1 MLSMEI
7 ARVYKEQRYNI
18 RLPLMKTLDKNIETM
33 GRDCNLVEIC
43 IHLNMTR
50 VASETWAQSY
60 FRFPFAVNA
69 SY

>member
-1 MLSMEI
+1 MLICFVTLSMEI

-18 RLPLMKTLDKNIETM
+18 RSPLMKTLDKNIETK

-50 VASETWAQSY
+50 VASET
-60 FRFPFAVNA
+60 
-69 SY
+69 

>member
-1 MLSMEI
+1 MLICFVMLSMEI

-50 VASETWAQSY
+50 VASET
-60 FRFPFAVNA
+60 
-69 SY
+69 